1 MQIHNWKDIKDPTCL
16 LVTISYLFWQ
26 VHPGYFSLFQK
37 THHLKMCVK
46 KETSVRTGPPQ
57 QLFPLLNMVTGP
69 AVSLGS
75 LLGMP
80 NPGSHFRSN
89 VSESW
94 WQEDHRWCA
103 GEGLRSRGA
112 ALQALRLQCLFS
124 WRGSLKKDMLLAV
137 QWVEKVEISL
147 NWIVGATLRQP
158 F

>member
-1 MQIHNWKDIKDPTCL
+1 MQIELGAVQLMQIHNWKDIKDPTCL

-75 LLGMP
+75 LLGMT

-94 WQEDHRWCA
+94 WQEDRRWSMCRWRFEKQRGRSA
-103 GEGLRSRGA
+103 SSSLTVSLFLEGLFKEGHAASCSVGGKSR
-112 ALQALRLQCLFS
+112 
-124 WRGSLKKDMLLAV
+124 D
-137 QWVEKVEISL
+137 
-147 NWIVGATLRQP
+147 
-158 F
+158 